1 MPENILGV
9 SVTPTIP
16 TSDGQFYFHSDQPD
30 PSPDFASIQQQCN
43 QAAGTSVDPTLLK
56 AQFQLFMGQYNPFVS
71 NAIYTSTTGGT
82 PDTSPDSSSQTTSV
96 SPYYDKLFVTSFT
109 TWAQQFDQRS
119 TLNSSNQA
127 TQQQNLQA
135 FSTFL
140 ATSPLAQDVR
150 QKQKNV
156 MIWQFT
162 YILTLM
168 FKLQNTVRAQGNDP
182 GKFQAGMEVA
192 QRRAQATTIPQL
204 QQSSVSNQVA
214 DPDSVQKQSD
224 AQIALEAY
232 RQGFNA
238 CSDRERQSES
248 DLSFSQ
254 DAISQT
260 NNANTNFW
268 QTMSKL
274 LKEVQNI

>member
-16 TSDGQFYFHSDQPD
+16 TADGQFYFHSDQPD
-30 PSPDFASIQQQCN
+30 PSADFASIQQQCN
-43 QAAGTSVDPTLLK
+43 QAAGTSVDPALLK

-71 NAIYTSTTGGT
+71 NDVYSSSTGGT
-82 PDTSPDSSSQTTSV
+82 PDTSADSSSQTTSL
-96 SPYYDKLFVTSFT
+96 SPYYDALFVSAFSS
-109 TWAQQFDQRS
+109 WVQQYGQKGLLS
-119 TLNSSNQA
+119 SSNSA

-135 FSTFL
+135 FATFM
-140 ATSPLAQDVR
+140 ATSPSVGDTR

-168 FKLQNTVRAQGNDP
+168 FKLQDTVRAQGNDP
-182 GKFQAGMEVA
+182 GKYLAGMEVA
-192 QRRAQATTIPQL
+192 QRGAQATSIPQL

-224 AQIALEAY
+224 AQIALEKY
-232 RQGFNA
+232 RQGFNSN
-238 CSDRERQSES
+238 SDKERQSETN
-248 DLSFSQ
+248 LSFSQ

-268 QTMSKL
+268 QTLGKL